1 VTNEIWRSDNKN
13 ASDVMIISNTGLDS
27 MTTTLA
33 ATITTAAMST
43 VIESGIATIDLR
55 LRVNHQPVIKGKGLV
70 ALRQLLK
77 LKHNQIKSNDF
88 N

>member
-1 VTNEIWRSDNKN
+1 
-13 ASDVMIISNTGLDS
+13 
-27 MTTTLA
+27 
-33 ATITTAAMST
+33 MST
-43 VIESGIATIDLR
+43 VIEPGIATIDLR